1 MVRIFWKVLQS
12 APPPPKVWREYLLNE
27 NNEYYFT
34 LIAMFGMWQWI
45 KSMSYIN
52 TNSNF
57 NSKQKTTHS
66 TKVF

>member
-34 LIAMFGMWQWI
+34 LIAMFG
-45 KSMSYIN
+45 
-52 TNSNF
+52 NSNVWYVAMD
-57 NSKQKTTHS
+57 KIYELYQH
-66 TKVF
+66 